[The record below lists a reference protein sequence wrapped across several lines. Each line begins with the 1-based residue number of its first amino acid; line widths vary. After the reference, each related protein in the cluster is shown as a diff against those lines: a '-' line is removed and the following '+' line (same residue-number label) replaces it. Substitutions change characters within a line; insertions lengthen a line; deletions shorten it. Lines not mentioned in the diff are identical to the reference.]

1 MARARIRNRTK
12 KLKDLKE
19 QRDAIQQ
26 KALIDS
32 LIASGDIQ
40 TVSFDDA
47 QIQELGGS
55 LNPLG
60 FLAQLLRAGVKG
72 SGKALKTA
80 PKKAIERKFPYE
92 GLKTKVGTTIKDEA
106 GYLKDALLDVG
117 KKTAKGAKIA
127 FPFAAYQH
135 IRDLDDLILATSEE
149 PSGYSNI
156 PPVAD
161 SRILN
166 YPVQAGK
173 GFYKLVDDISSL
185 FQSESTETQNEFI
198 KPKMVISSRKE
209 SIPSPPQKEYMKLK
223 TQKEPIVD
231 IKPDKKPGVYN
242 VKIDTT
248 EKVSTVLDRPGLK
261 NRVDSLINLPTFNVN
276 AFRQLKNMDD
286 GSIEKYLEEN
296 FIDINEVIGD

>member
-1 MARARIRNRTK
+1 MARARIQNRTK

-19 QRDAIQQ
+19 QRDAAQQ
-26 KALIDS
+26 QALIDS
-32 LIASGDIQ
+32 LIQSGDIE
-40 TVSFDDA
+40 TVSFEDA
-47 QIQELGGS
+47 QIQEMGGS

-60 FLAQLLRAGVKG
+60 FLTQLLRAGVKG
-72 SGKALKTA
+72 GGRALKAA
-80 PKKAIERKFPYE
+80 PKTAGQK
-92 GLKTKVGTTIKDEA
+92 IKDEA

-117 KKTAKGAKIA
+117 KKATTGAKIT
-127 FPFAAYQH
+127 FPFAAYQD

-149 PSGYSNI
+149 PSGYANI
-156 PPVAD
+156 SPVGG
-161 SRILN
+161 SRVLN

-173 GFYKLVDDISSL
+173 GFYKMVDDISSL
-185 FQSESTETQNEFI
+185 FQSESTE
-198 KPKMVISSRKE
+198 
-209 SIPSPPQKEYMKLK
+209 

-248 EKVSTVLDRPGLK
+248 EKVSTALDKPGIK
-261 NRVDSLINLPTFNVN
+261 NRVDSLINSPTFNVN

-286 GSIEKYLEEN
+286 GSIEKYLKEN

>member
-1 MARARIRNRTK
+1 
-12 KLKDLKE
+12 
-19 QRDAIQQ
+19 
-26 KALIDS
+26 

-47 QIQELGGS
+47 QIQEAGGS

-72 SGKALKTA
+72 SGKALKAA
-80 PKKAIERKFPYE
+80 PKTAGQK
-92 GLKTKVGTTIKDEA
+92 IKDEA

-117 KKTAKGAKIA
+117 KKATTGAKIT
-127 FPFAAYQH
+127 FPFAAYQD

-185 FQSESTETQNEFI
+185 FQSKSTETQNEFI
-198 KPKMVISSRKE
+198 KPKMVISSREE